1 MGQYNLMFEQEEFTE
16 LVRLYSELAKI
27 ADRQM
32 NEYQMILDII
42 NTNAVISGELHD
54 KLEVYEDAVHT
65 YQSILGESFREISKK
80 LNEFVRDVDE
90 ADGDIYGI
98 GTSVSYTHLTLP
110 TSDLV

>member
-1 MGQYNLMFEQEEFTE
+1 MGQYNLRFEQEEFTE

-32 NEYQMILDII
+32 NKYQMILDII

-65 YQSILGESFREISKK
+65 YQSILGESFKEMSKK

-98 GTSVSYTHLTLP
+98 GTYEAY
-110 TSDLV
+110 

>member
-1 MGQYNLMFEQEEFTE
+1 MGQYNLRFEQEEFTE

-27 ADRQM
+27 ADRKM

-65 YQSILGESFREISKK
+65 CQSILGESFREMSKK

-98 GTSVSYTHLTLP
+98 GTYEAY
-110 TSDLV
+110 

>member
-65 YQSILGESFREISKK
+65 IRVYWENPSGKCQKNLMN
-80 LNEFVRDVDE
+80 L
-90 ADGDIYGI
+90 
-98 GTSVSYTHLTLP
+98 
-110 TSDLV
+110 

>member
-54 KLEVYEDAVHT
+54 KRKCTRMLFIHIRVYWENPSGKC
-65 YQSILGESFREISKK
+65 QKNLMN
-80 LNEFVRDVDE
+80 L
-90 ADGDIYGI
+90 
-98 GTSVSYTHLTLP
+98 
-110 TSDLV
+110 

>member
-54 KLEVYEDAVHT
+54 KLEVYEDCGHT
-65 YQSILGESFREISKK
+65 YQSILGESFREMSKK

-98 GTSVSYTHLTLP
+98 GTYEAY
-110 TSDLV
+110 

>member
-54 KLEVYEDAVHT
+54 KLEVYEDACSYISEYT
-65 YQSILGESFREISKK
+65 GRILQGNVKK
-80 LNEFVRDVDE
+80 
-90 ADGDIYGI
+90 
-98 GTSVSYTHLTLP
+98 T
-110 TSDLV
+110 

>member
-1 MGQYNLMFEQEEFTE
+1 MGQYNLRFEQEEFTE

-65 YQSILGESFREISKK
+65 YQSILGESVREMSKK

-98 GTSVSYTHLTLP
+98 GTYEAY
-110 TSDLV
+110 

>member
-42 NTNAVISGELHD
+42 NTNAVIIGELHD

-65 YQSILGESFREISKK
+65 YQSILGESFREMSKK

-98 GTSVSYTHLTLP
+98 GTYEAY
-110 TSDLV
+110 

>member
-65 YQSILGESFREISKK
+65 YQSILGESFREMSKK
-80 LNEFVRDVDE
+80 LRHHQNV
-90 ADGDIYGI
+90 
-98 GTSVSYTHLTLP
+98 
-110 TSDLV
+110 

>member
-65 YQSILGESFREISKK
+65 YQSILGEAFREMSKK

-98 GTSVSYTHLTLP
+98 GTCEAY
-110 TSDLV
+110 

>member
-1 MGQYNLMFEQEEFTE
+1 MGQYNLRFEQEEFTE

-65 YQSILGESFREISKK
+65 YQRILGESFREMSKK

-98 GTSVSYTHLTLP
+98 GTYEAY
-110 TSDLV
+110 

>member
-1 MGQYNLMFEQEEFTE
+1 MGQYNLRFEQEEFTE

-65 YQSILGESFREISKK
+65 YQSILGVSFREMSKK

-98 GTSVSYTHLTLP
+98 GTYEAY
-110 TSDLV
+110 

>member
-54 KLEVYEDAVHT
+54 KLEVYEDAVHA
-65 YQSILGESFREISKK
+65 YQSILGESFREMSKK

-98 GTSVSYTHLTLP
+98 GTYEAY
-110 TSDLV
+110 

>member
-1 MGQYNLMFEQEEFTE
+1 MGQYNLRFEQEEFTE

-54 KLEVYEDAVHT
+54 KLEVCLLYT
-65 YQSILGESFREISKK
+65 SPSP
-80 LNEFVRDVDE
+80 RD
-90 ADGDIYGI
+90 
-98 GTSVSYTHLTLP
+98 
-110 TSDLV
+110 

>member
-1 MGQYNLMFEQEEFTE
+1 MGQYNLRFEQEEFTE

-32 NEYQMILDII
+32 NEYQMIRDII

-65 YQSILGESFREISKK
+65 YQSILGESFREMSKK

-98 GTSVSYTHLTLP
+98 GTYEAY
-110 TSDLV
+110 

>member
-1 MGQYNLMFEQEEFTE
+1 MGQYNLRFEQEEFTE

-42 NTNAVISGELHD
+42 NANAVISGELHD

-65 YQSILGESFREISKK
+65 YQSILGESFREMSKK

-98 GTSVSYTHLTLP
+98 GTYEAY
-110 TSDLV
+110 

>member
-1 MGQYNLMFEQEEFTE
+1 MGQYNLRFEQEEFTE

-32 NEYQMILDII
+32 NEYQ
-42 NTNAVISGELHD
+42 
-54 KLEVYEDAVHT
+54 
-65 YQSILGESFREISKK
+65 SILGESFREMSKK

-98 GTSVSYTHLTLP
+98 GTYEAY
-110 TSDLV
+110 

>member
-65 YQSILGESFREISKK
+65 YQSIRGESFREMSKK

-98 GTSVSYTHLTLP
+98 GTYEAY
-110 TSDLV
+110 

>member
-1 MGQYNLMFEQEEFTE
+1 MGQYNLRFEQEEFTE

-27 ADRQM
+27 ADRKM

-98 GTSVSYTHLTLP
+98 GTYEAY
-110 TSDLV
+110 

>member
-32 NEYQMILDII
+32 NEYQKILDII

-98 GTSVSYTHLTLP
+98 GTYEAY
-110 TSDLV
+110 

>member
-1 MGQYNLMFEQEEFTE
+1 MGQYNLRFEQEEFTE

-54 KLEVYEDAVHT
+54 QLEVYEDAVHT
-65 YQSILGESFREISKK
+65 YQSILGESFREMSKK

-98 GTSVSYTHLTLP
+98 GTYEAY
-110 TSDLV
+110 

>member
-42 NTNAVISGELHD
+42 NTNAVISSELHD

-65 YQSILGESFREISKK
+65 YQSILGESFREMSKK

-98 GTSVSYTHLTLP
+98 GTYEAY
-110 TSDLV
+110 

>member
-42 NTNAVISGELHD
+42 NTKAVNCTISWKCTRMLFIHIR
-54 KLEVYEDAVHT
+54 VYWENPSGK
-65 YQSILGESFREISKK
+65 YQKSLMN
-80 LNEFVRDVDE
+80 L
-90 ADGDIYGI
+90 
-98 GTSVSYTHLTLP
+98 
-110 TSDLV
+110 

>member
-32 NEYQMILDII
+32 NEYQMILYII

-65 YQSILGESFREISKK
+65 YQSILGESFREMSKK

-98 GTSVSYTHLTLP
+98 GTYEAY
-110 TSDLV
+110 

>member
-1 MGQYNLMFEQEEFTE
+1 MGQYNLRFEQEEFTE

-65 YQSILGESFREISKK
+65 VYWENPSGKCRKNLMN
-80 LNEFVRDVDE
+80 L
-90 ADGDIYGI
+90 
-98 GTSVSYTHLTLP
+98 
-110 TSDLV
+110 

>member
-1 MGQYNLMFEQEEFTE
+1 MGQYNLRFEQEEFTE

-42 NTNAVISGELHD
+42 NTNAVISGKLHD

-98 GTSVSYTHLTLP
+98 GTYEAY
-110 TSDLV
+110 

>member
-42 NTNAVISGELHD
+42 NTNAVISGE
-54 KLEVYEDAVHT
+54 
-65 YQSILGESFREISKK
+65 
-80 LNEFVRDVDE
+80 
-90 ADGDIYGI
+90 
-98 GTSVSYTHLTLP
+98 SVSYTHLTLP
-110 TSDLV
+110 TIA

>member
-1 MGQYNLMFEQEEFTE
+1 MGQYNLRFEQEEFTE

-65 YQSILGESFREISKK
+65 YQSILGESFREMSKK

-90 ADGDIYGI
+90 AGGDIYGI
-98 GTSVSYTHLTLP
+98 GTYEAY
-110 TSDLV
+110 

>member
-1 MGQYNLMFEQEEFTE
+1 MGQYNLRFEQEEFTE

-32 NEYQMILDII
+32 NDYQMILDII

-54 KLEVYEDAVHT
+54 KLEVYEDAVHK
-65 YQSILGESFREISKK
+65 YQSILGESFKEMSKK

-98 GTSVSYTHLTLP
+98 GTYEAY
-110 TSDLV
+110 

>member
-1 MGQYNLMFEQEEFTE
+1 MGQYNLRFEQEEFTE

-42 NTNAVISGELHD
+42 NINAVISGELHD

-65 YQSILGESFREISKK
+65 YQSILGESFREMSKK

-98 GTSVSYTHLTLP
+98 GTYEAY
-110 TSDLV
+110 

>member
-65 YQSILGESFREISKK
+65 YQSILVESFREMSKK

-98 GTSVSYTHLTLP
+98 GTYEAY
-110 TSDLV
+110 

>member
-32 NEYQMILDII
+32 NEYQMILDCI
-42 NTNAVISGELHD
+42 NTNAVISDELHD

-98 GTSVSYTHLTLP
+98 GTYEAY
-110 TSDLV
+110 

>member
-1 MGQYNLMFEQEEFTE
+1 MGQYNLRFEQEEFTE
-16 LVRLYSELAKI
+16 LVRLYSELVKI

-65 YQSILGESFREISKK
+65 YQSILGESFREMSKK

-98 GTSVSYTHLTLP
+98 GTYEAY
-110 TSDLV
+110 

>member
-42 NTNAVISGELHD
+42 NTNSLSFFDISLKD
-54 KLEVYEDAVHT
+54 SP
-65 YQSILGESFREISKK
+65 SIL
-80 LNEFVRDVDE
+80 
-90 ADGDIYGI
+90 
-98 GTSVSYTHLTLP
+98 
-110 TSDLV
+110 

>member
-1 MGQYNLMFEQEEFTE
+1 MGQYNLRFEPEEFTE

-65 YQSILGESFREISKK
+65 YQSILGESFREMSKK

-98 GTSVSYTHLTLP
+98 GTYEAY
-110 TSDLV
+110 

>member
-27 ADRQM
+27 ADRKM

-65 YQSILGESFREISKK
+65 YQSILGESFREMSKK

-98 GTSVSYTHLTLP
+98 GTYEAY
-110 TSDLV
+110 

>member
-1 MGQYNLMFEQEEFTE
+1 MGQYNLRFEQEEFIE

-65 YQSILGESFREISKK
+65 YQSILGESFREMSKK

-98 GTSVSYTHLTLP
+98 GTYEAY
-110 TSDLV
+110 

>member
-32 NEYQMILDII
+32 NEYQMIRDII

-65 YQSILGESFREISKK
+65 YQSILGESFREMSKK

-98 GTSVSYTHLTLP
+98 GTYEAY
-110 TSDLV
+110 